1 MSVNIQHKLK
11 EYEMTPPADAWKNIA
26 ERLDREF
33 DIAEISASE
42 KITNAELKPP
52 AGVFEKIMLD
62 LRQPLTQSEETPV
75 VGLRSKKWLAAA
87 VTVGILLGGAWLYQ
101 RFAKKENLNNSAA
114 FTKPTS
120 DTAIEPGLSS
130 SELLNPAETQ
140 AAVAQLIPQKIRV
153 HNNRALTPSY
163 TSYRSED
170 YTEPA
175 YETITDP
182 DFRAHPPATI
192 QVVDATGEVVVKA
205 PPIRDSQ
212 GRIIMDMNLLTDASG
227 NYITVTGPNGE
238 QTRISVKFAR
248 FLAYLNSNAEDQDQY
263 LDFLFRQSTTWKK
276 RFEEWRKKI
285 LEQANFAPSD
295 ATFFD
300 ILELKELIDD
310 Y

>member
-1 MSVNIQHKLK
+1 MSVNIQHKLQ

-33 DIAEISASE
+33 DTAEIHASE
-42 KITNAELKPP
+42 KITKAELKPP
-52 AGVFEKIMLD
+52 AGIFEKIMLD
-62 LRQPLTQSEETPV
+62 LQQPVTPSKETPV

-87 VTVGILLGGAWLYQ
+87 VAVGILLGGAWLYQ

-114 FTKPTS
+114 LTKPTT
-120 DTAIEPGLSS
+120 DTANETGLSS
-130 SELLNPAETQ
+130 SELLNPAEMQ
-140 AAVAQLIPQKIRV
+140 AAVAQLVPKKIRV
-153 HNNRALTPSY
+153 HNNRAFTPSY
-163 TSYRSED
+163 TSYRIEN
-170 YTEPA
+170 YTKPG
-175 YETITDP
+175 YQTDP
-182 DFRAHPPATI
+182 DFRAHSPAAI
-192 QVVDATGEVVVKA
+192 KVVDATGEVVVKA
-205 PPIRDSQ
+205 PPIRDAQ

-248 FLAYLNSNAEDQDQY
+248 FLAYLNSNADEQDQY
-263 LDFLFRQSTTWKK
+263 LDFLFRQSSTWKK